1 MHCVYAYLN
10 ALRLCK
16 KMNPGQNDR
25 GSFLITLPTVHIHAH
40 YSVQK
45 EDS

>member
-25 GSFLITLPTVHIHAH
+25 GSFFNYPPYRAYTCTLFCA
-40 YSVQK
+40 
-45 EDS
+45 EGR